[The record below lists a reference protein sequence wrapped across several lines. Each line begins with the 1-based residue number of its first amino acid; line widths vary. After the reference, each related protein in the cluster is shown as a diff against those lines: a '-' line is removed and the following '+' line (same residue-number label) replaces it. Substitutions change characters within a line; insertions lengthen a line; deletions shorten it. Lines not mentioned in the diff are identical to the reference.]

1 MFFLKNKNYL
11 ISRNYHSAS
20 ESLSFNQLPINK
32 HQREFSW
39 TYSHLFNY
47 LTIYLSIFLS
57 ALGYGIAMVL
67 IAFKLE
73 SNVKDDIL
81 ITLSTVTQICAG
93 VIFSSYLPRLTNKI
107 GVINNIFYG
116 SILAT
121 ISTICLYKFINYPL
135 WIIFIFLMGTS
146 LFITSISRNT
156 IMIDYSTEKF
166 RAFSISL
173 GSLLVAIGNSL
184 GPVLINYIDV
194 KDSFLVFTIAGII
207 HLLSGVI
214 VLRLKKTDTVIRQQK
229 KISPWQY
236 IINSPKIMFSGFS
249 FSFAMSSCSAF
260 AIIYGLRV
268 GIDEKSASLLLSALL
283 IGTISYLPLSIL
295 CNIFNLRFLI
305 ILFSIISLL
314 IIHKIYLLENYNYLH
329 LYFFILFSSLAG
341 MKLPTLVLINEKYK
355 PSQRLAVNS
364 SFSKVAL
371 TGSIFGLL
379 CTGILIKIFGYK
391 GLWLSSSGILV
402 IFIIFCLI
410 NYFIKFLKGQLSS
423 KDLSIFKKKYEPI
436 EL

>member
-32 HQREFSW
+32 HQKKFSW

-47 LTIYLSIFLS
+47 LTIYFSIFLS
-57 ALGYGIAMVL
+57 ALAYGIAMVL
-67 IAFKLE
+67 IALKLE

-93 VIFSSYLPRLTNKI
+93 VIFSNYLPRLTNKI

-116 SILAT
+116 SILAA
-121 ISTICLYKFINYPL
+121 ISTLFLSKFINYQL
-135 WIIFIFLMGTS
+135 WILCIFLMGLS
-146 LFITSISRNT
+146 LFISSISRNT
-156 IMIDYSTEKF
+156 VMIDFSTDKS

-184 GPVLINYIDV
+184 GPVLVNYINL
-194 KDSFLVFTIAGII
+194 KDNFITFAIAGFI
-207 HLLSGVI
+207 HFLSGLV
-214 VLRLKKTDTVIRQQK
+214 VLKLKKTDTVIRQQK
-229 KISPWQY
+229 KISPWKY
-236 IINSPKIMFSGFS
+236 IFNSPKIMFSGFA

-260 AIIYGLRV
+260 AIIFGLRV
-268 GIDEKSASLLLSALL
+268 GMTHENASLLLSALL
-283 IGTISYLPLSIL
+283 IGTISYLPLSLL

-305 ILFSIISLL
+305 ILFSLISLL
-314 IIHKIYLLENYNYLH
+314 IIHKIYTLEIYNNLH

-364 SFSKVAL
+364 SFSKVTLSGA
-371 TGSIFGLL
+371 IFGLI
-379 CTGILIKIFGYK
+379 CTGVLIKVYGYN
-391 GLWLSSSGILV
+391 GLWLSSAIILM
-402 IFIIFCLI
+402 IFIVFCFV
-410 NYFIKFLKGQLSS
+410 NYFIKFLKGQLLVN
-423 KDLSIFKKKYEPI
+423 DLSIFKKKYEPI

>member
-20 ESLSFNQLPINK
+20 ESLCFNQLPIKK

-39 TYSHLFNY
+39 NNSHLLNY
-47 LTIYLSIFLS
+47 LTIYLSIFFS
-57 ALGYGIAMVL
+57 ALAYGIAMVL
-67 IAFKLE
+67 IALKLE

-81 ITLSTVTQICAG
+81 ITLSTITQICAG
-93 VIFSSYLPRLTNKI
+93 IFFSSYLPRLTNKI

-116 SILAT
+116 SILAA

-135 WIIFIFLMGTS
+135 WILFIFLMGTS
-146 LFITSISRNT
+146 LFIASISRNT
-156 IMIDYSTEKF
+156 IMIDYSTEKS

-184 GPVLINYIDV
+184 GPVLISYIDI
-194 KDSFLVFTIAGII
+194 KQSFLAFTIAGII
-207 HLLSGVI
+207 HLLSGII
-214 VLRLKKTDTVIRQQK
+214 VLRLKKTDTVVRQQK

-236 IINSPKIMFSGFS
+236 IFNSPKIMFSGFS
-249 FSFAMSSCSAF
+249 FNFAMSSCSAF

-268 GIDEKSASLLLSALL
+268 GMSEESASLLLSALL
-283 IGTISYLPLSIL
+283 IGTISYLPLSLL
-295 CNIFNLRFLI
+295 CNIFNLRFLVI
-305 ILFSIISLL
+305 FFSIISLL
-314 IIHKIYLLENYNYLH
+314 IICKIFILENYNYLH
-329 LYFFILFSSLAG
+329 FYFFILFSSLAG

-364 SFSKVAL
+364 SFTKVAL
-371 TGSIFGLL
+371 TGSICGLL
-379 CTGILIKIFGYK
+379 STGVLIKIYGYK
-391 GLWLSSSGILV
+391 GLWLSSAGILL
-402 IFIIFCLI
+402 IFIIFWLI
-410 NYFIKFLKGQLSS
+410 NYFIKFFKGQLTY
-423 KDLSIFKKKYEPI
+423 KDLSIFKKKCEPI